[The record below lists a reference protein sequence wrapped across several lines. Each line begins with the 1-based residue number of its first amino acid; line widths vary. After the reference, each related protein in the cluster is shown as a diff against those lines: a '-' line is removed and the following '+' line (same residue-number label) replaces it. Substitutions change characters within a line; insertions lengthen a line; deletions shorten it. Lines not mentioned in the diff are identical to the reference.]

1 MSSQAYLDTI
11 REKTGLGPDDF
22 RRIAAE
28 RGLTKHADILAWA
41 KGELGL
47 GHGHANAI
55 AAVLKQDA
63 AGGPKSA
70 DDKLAAHFAG
80 KKAIWQSAF
89 DALAAEVNGFGE
101 NEIAPAEGY
110 INLNR
115 GKMKFGIVQ
124 VGVERM
130 DVGIKL
136 KGFDP
141 GERLEAAGS
150 WNAMVTH
157 RVRVTGSDQ
166 IDTELLGWLRA
177 AYNAAG

>member
-1 MSSQAYLDTI
+1 MSFQAYLDTI

-28 RGLTKHADILAWA
+28 RGLTQHADILAWA

-55 AAVLKQDA
+55 AAVLKQA
-63 AGGPKSA
+63 ATGGPSSD
-70 DDKLAAHFAG
+70 DDKLAAHFSG
-80 KKAIWQSAF
+80 NKAAWRTAF
-89 DALAAEVNGFGE
+89 DALAADVTAFGGDVE
-101 NEIAPAEGY
+101 FAPAQSY

-115 GKMKFGIVQ
+115 GKKKFGIVQ
-124 VGVERM
+124 IGVERM

-136 KGFDP
+136 KGYDP

-150 WNAMVTH
+150 WNTMVTH
-157 RVRVTGSDQ
+157 RVRVTAGAQVDK
-166 IDTELLGWLRA
+166 ELLGWLRA
-177 AYNAAG
+177 AYDAA